1 MNREKIIKEIIRR
14 LSYDVTSFDN
24 YYNFLNNQISLE
36 EVLNYQK
43 SDKSFGLSHE
53 EIKSFLDSL
62 DEDEKLRGLVIL
74 LISKPMEVLRYM
86 DITYDKDDEIYKE
99 LDKKI
104 DLEKLITNIL
114 NFESIHYS
122 FKFIISNYLKK
133 TNMYD
138 YLGLENIDD
147 DKLNEN
153 SKLIKYLYLL
163 KYYPGIA
170 LKYINQIENTIF
182 EFGKKYIIENGVN
195 KNKTKE
201 RDFLVDFINIDDNR
215 SKLQK
220 FLEGNRGKREEIE
233 TVYKNIFE
241 YGINN
246 EDDDEVF
253 NKIIEIAINYSTV
266 AKKIMIVLTI
276 NDYVYQT
283 DFRLLD
289 TYSKMKKNINKADL
303 VINYF
308 NILKLQAIYYY
319 DYFCSQIPKGDV
331 REFLLKIIRERVE
344 FVKEG
349 STGKLQPTPQGKQDF
364 DYLEKTLV
372 PHKFSYFNSLYLEV
386 TGTSYNNKNIKE
398 FEDTLKNHMIKQF
411 MMEES
416 EVDTIID
423 YIIRDIGT
431 YEEIEV
437 KTYDRP
443 KYYQFSYISSR
454 TVLCEE
460 VEKEDFDVFSRYA
473 RVFANKIFKSI
484 FHTLNYQKV
493 RTMKFDSLD
502 KYGFTEAEKVSL
514 ALPMVNM
521 YYGENA
527 LTYIKSKKMEDLYP
541 YINENLSLYEIESK
555 EVIYKELFDG
565 KEYKEFFLEN
575 IGSSKRL
582 REIFIE
588 KIKDEDIYE
597 FAKENFSNKKSEC
610 RSNLI
615 DLLINSGNEEKNL
628 EIFKEHLKI
637 EKAKTN
643 KEKIENY
650 IKSVNALK
658 TKREEI
664 KDYLHFY
671 NENLSNKIEK
681 AYGKLPLLKDNNGKE
696 LSLKY
701 SEILISLYIDFDFS
715 LAYKLNTEMNKF
727 LDENSVEDLAYYI
740 YSVFKSSKFNNKIF
754 DYAKGSFVNIGSV
767 GVEEIKK
774 DIITLSKGTK
784 GLLASKIVEVI
795 IYNKDE
801 TILSFIDYLIRKV
814 KHKTVNDQAISSFEK
829 IAELENIT
837 LEDLQDKIIPN
848 FSLNIRGEKIYSYGK
863 REFKITLL
871 PNGVF
876 EILNLDSGKVVKS
889 LPKENGSEDVEVVKK
904 IKEEFK
910 ILKKQIKETY
920 KLQIERLENTLGKP
934 RYWTGDKFIK
944 TFVNNPIMRE
954 FSISQIWARYE
965 EGEVIET
972 FRYSGDGSFINHNGD
987 EIDIKNYIDI
997 GLLHPVEVE
1006 EDILEYWR
1014 EDLEDYEITQVFE
1027 QLNREVSLEKLN
1039 VTFEKVKA
1047 EKLNYGLLKEGW
1059 KRGEVLD
1066 GGVFYGF
1073 YLEDK
1078 STNIGVELYH
1088 EGIPV
1093 GWYENEEV
1101 KLESLK
1107 FYNLDKIGKN
1117 NYGYDSIKE
1126 NITLDLDQI
1135 PKRFYSE
1142 VIRSLKRYL

>member
-1 MNREKIIKEIIRR
+1 M
-14 LSYDVTSFDN
+14 
-24 YYNFLNNQISLE
+24 
-36 EVLNYQK
+36 
-43 SDKSFGLSHE
+43 
-53 EIKSFLDSL
+53 
-62 DEDEKLRGLVIL
+62 
-74 LISKPMEVLRYM
+74 
-86 DITYDKDDEIYKE
+86 
-99 LDKKI
+99 
-104 DLEKLITNIL
+104 
-114 NFESIHYS
+114 
-122 FKFIISNYLKK
+122 
-133 TNMYD
+133 
-138 YLGLENIDD
+138 
-147 DKLNEN
+147 
-153 SKLIKYLYLL
+153 
-163 KYYPGIA
+163 
-170 LKYINQIENTIF
+170 
-182 EFGKKYIIENGVN
+182 
-195 KNKTKE
+195 
-201 RDFLVDFINIDDNR
+201 
-215 SKLQK
+215 
-220 FLEGNRGKREEIE
+220 
-233 TVYKNIFE
+233 
-241 YGINN
+241 
-246 EDDDEVF
+246 
-253 NKIIEIAINYSTV
+253 
-266 AKKIMIVLTI
+266 
-276 NDYVYQT
+276 
-283 DFRLLD
+283 
-289 TYSKMKKNINKADL
+289 
-303 VINYF
+303 
-308 NILKLQAIYYY
+308 
-319 DYFCSQIPKGDV
+319 
-331 REFLLKIIRERVE
+331 
-344 FVKEG
+344 
-349 STGKLQPTPQGKQDF
+349 
-364 DYLEKTLV
+364 
-372 PHKFSYFNSLYLEV
+372 
-386 TGTSYNNKNIKE
+386 
-398 FEDTLKNHMIKQF
+398 
-411 MMEES
+411 
-416 EVDTIID
+416 
-423 YIIRDIGT
+423 
-431 YEEIEV
+431 
-437 KTYDRP
+437 
-443 KYYQFSYISSR
+443 
-454 TVLCEE
+454 
-460 VEKEDFDVFSRYA
+460 
-473 RVFANKIFKSI
+473 
-484 FHTLNYQKV
+484 
-493 RTMKFDSLD
+493 
-502 KYGFTEAEKVSL
+502 
-514 ALPMVNM
+514 
-521 YYGENA
+521 
-527 LTYIKSKKMEDLYP
+527 
-541 YINENLSLYEIESK
+541 
-555 EVIYKELFDG
+555 
-565 KEYKEFFLEN
+565 
-575 IGSSKRL
+575 
-582 REIFIE
+582 
-588 KIKDEDIYE
+588 
-597 FAKENFSNKKSEC
+597 
-610 RSNLI
+610 
-615 DLLINSGNEEKNL
+615 
-628 EIFKEHLKI
+628 
-637 EKAKTN
+637 
-643 KEKIENY
+643 
-650 IKSVNALK
+650 
-658 TKREEI
+658 
-664 KDYLHFY
+664 
-671 NENLSNKIEK
+671 
-681 AYGKLPLLKDNNGKE
+681 
-696 LSLKY
+696 
-701 SEILISLYIDFDFS
+701 
-715 LAYKLNTEMNKF
+715 
-727 LDENSVEDLAYYI
+727 
-740 YSVFKSSKFNNKIF
+740 
-754 DYAKGSFVNIGSV
+754 

-848 FSLNIRGEKIYSYGK
+848 FSLNIRGEKIYSYGE

-871 PNGVF
+871 PNGIF

-1107 FYNLDKIGKN
+1107 FYNLDKVGKN